1 MDFPGPAGP
10 YQEENTTRAEFN
22 ALNKGKFDEKSGDH
36 RFTASFC
43 NELHLIKRPWQQF
56 WEVFR

>member
-1 MDFPGPAGP
+1 MH
-10 YQEENTTRAEFN
+10 
-22 ALNKGKFDEKSGDH
+22 LNQGKFDEKSGDY

-43 NELHLIKRPWQQF
+43 NELHSIKRPWQQF